1 VTTQRPEVVAGEGVL
16 VIIPTYD
23 EALNLEHVVA
33 RLRDAVPAAD
43 VLVVD
48 DASPDGTGAIAD
60 RVARHNDQVH
70 VIHRLGKQGLGTAY
84 LDGFRWGLARDYEVL
99 VEMDADGSHQPEQLP
114 DLLVALDDADLV
126 IGSRWVPGGSVVN
139 WPQRRMLLSRGG
151 NTYVRVALGLPVRD
165 ATGGFRAYKRAT
177 LDKLDLH
184 GVASHGYCFQIDLT
198 RRAVR
203 QGCAVVEVPIEFVER
218 VRGNSKMT
226 GSIVR
231 EALWRVTAW
240 GILRWLALGRTALSP
255 RRR

>member
-1 VTTQRPEVVAGEGVL
+1 MTTQRPGVVAGEGVL

-23 EALNLEHVVA
+23 EALTIEHAVA

-48 DASPDGTGAIAD
+48 DASPDGTGAIAA
-60 RVARHNDQVH
+60 RMVAESERVH
-70 VIHRLGKQGLGTAY
+70 VLHRLGKQGLGTAY
-84 LDGFRWGLARDYEVL
+84 LDGFRWGLARDYDVL

-114 DLLVALDDADLV
+114 DLLLALGDADLV
-126 IGSRWVPGGSVVN
+126 IGSRWVRGGSVRN
-139 WPQRRMLLSRGG
+139 WPRSRMLLSRGG
-151 NTYVRVALGLPVRD
+151 NTYVRWALGLPVMD
-165 ATGGFRAYKRAT
+165 ATGGFRAYRRST

-198 RRAVR
+198 RRALR
-203 QGCAVVEVPIEFVER
+203 QGCTVVEVPIEFVER
-218 VRGNSKMT
+218 ELGDSKMT